1 MFRQSDDYLGEFDYD
16 SDEACKASDSD
27 DSVVAENVSDGE
39 SDDFEAAMDK
49 DVEQTMKWMAS
60 HEFESGLSP
69 PRSSTDAACALASN
83 QTIGDEEKVKYYDDI
98 YFSSGSDE
106 EQEANGATANPSSS
120 RRQKPKVPIPSNDEL
135 FYDPSMDDDNER
147 WVQDQRRCYYS
158 DMKPPGMK
166 VEHNNTHVQEQGC
179 PSEVEGNLTSKCGSS
194 QLKVASSVK
203 KKEVKQLK
211 PPPLPR
217 SDAVLNCPSCMTLLC
232 LDCQRHD
239 KYKTQYRAMFVL
251 NCVVVQ
257 DEVLH
262 YKDLE
267 HKTKSRR
274 RKRKRQKGVEG
285 ADAGVASEPPATVES
300 KYNPVRCQEC
310 NTEVAVY
317 DKDEIYHFFNVIS
330 SHAP

>member
-1 MFRQSDDYLGEFDYD
+1 
-16 SDEACKASDSD
+16 
-27 DSVVAENVSDGE
+27 
-39 SDDFEAAMDK
+39 
-49 DVEQTMKWMAS
+49 MAS

-106 EQEANGATANPSSS
+106 EQEANGATANPSCKSNCLCPTTNSVDKHVLINLTAS

-166 VEHNNTHVQEQGC
+166 VKHNNTHVQEQGC

-232 LDCQRHD
+232 LDCQRLVD
-239 KYKTQYRAMFVL
+239 
-251 NCVVVQ
+251 VVTCISYCCYCCNYDVGTIN
-257 DEVLH
+257 
-262 YKDLE
+262 
-267 HKTKSRR
+267 TKLS
-274 RKRKRQKGVEG
+274 
-285 ADAGVASEPPATVES
+285 
-300 KYNPVRCQEC
+300 
-310 NTEVAVY
+310 TELCL
-317 DKDEIYHFFNVIS
+317 S
-330 SHAP
+330 